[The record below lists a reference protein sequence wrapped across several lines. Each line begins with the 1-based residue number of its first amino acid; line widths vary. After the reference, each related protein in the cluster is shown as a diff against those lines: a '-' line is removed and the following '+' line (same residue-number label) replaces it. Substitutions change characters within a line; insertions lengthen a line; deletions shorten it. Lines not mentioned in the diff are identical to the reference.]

1 MSKSVRDLNVPS
13 VFKRMDIFGVDI
25 PTFNIKGETKVMTV
39 SGGLLSLLVGVVFFI
54 YGSLKLSHLL
64 DKYNPSI
71 SEIKEFNFYDS
82 SERLVLDDFGF
93 RIAFTVESYLQPKL
107 RNDPRYVKYMARVFT
122 KTAGVESETIIPYGI
137 CTED

>member
-1 MSKSVRDLNVPS
+1 
-13 VFKRMDIFGVDI
+13 
-25 PTFNIKGETKVMTV
+25 MTV
-39 SGGLLSLLVGVVFFI
+39 SEGLLSFFVGVVFFI

-82 SERLVLDDFGF
+82 SDRLVLDDFGF
-93 RIAFTVESYLQPKL
+93 RIAFAVESYLEPKL
-107 RNDPRYVKYMARVFT
+107 RNDHRYVKYMARVFS